1 MPYNAGKRLI
11 DTIVKQ
17 LERIEYF
24 STVENISPNLAV
36 HEMRKTFKR
45 LRALLMF
52 YVQFPEEFSPDFAL
66 QIKYFG
72 RSLTHMRESY
82 VNIQIFDRI
91 TSSGNLEAERKIKA
105 ARERLTEKNREV
117 IEQGLFAAE
126 GYLTI
131 QNFVKKMITMMDD
144 VSIPI
149 PSQQQFTVQ
158 LEDSY
163 FKAYQIWQ
171 NLTEEA
177 GPETM
182 HELRK
187 KLKQLYYQF
196 DFIRYTNP
204 RFFRL
209 KTYHL
214 NNITEQLGE
223 DHDLFVFLTD
233 LLENRYDFTDN
244 ELEILQNQVQ
254 HLQEINRV
262 KLSPKLKQ
270 FINESPVVFNQKLES
285 IFKVTVA

>member
-1 MPYNAGKRLI
+1 MPHTAGKRL
-11 DTIVKQ
+11 TEAIVKQ
-17 LERIEYF
+17 LERVEYF
-24 STVENISPNLAV
+24 SSVENISPNVAV

-45 LRALLMF
+45 LRALLKF
-52 YVQFPEEFSPDFAL
+52 YIEFPEEFSPDFAL

-72 RSLTHMRESY
+72 RSLTLMRETY

-91 TSSGNLEAERKIKA
+91 TSSGNLNAERKIKA
-105 ARERLTEKNREV
+105 AREKLTEKNREIV
-117 IEQGLFAAE
+117 EQGLFAAE

-131 QNFVKKMITMMDD
+131 QNFIKKMTEQMED
-144 VSIPI
+144 VAIPV
-149 PSQQQFTVQ
+149 PSLLQFTKQ

-163 FKAYQIWQ
+163 LRSYQIWSFITAQ
-171 NLTEEA
+171 SD
-177 GPETM
+177 PVIM

-196 DFIRYTNP
+196 DFIRYVHP

-223 DHDLFVFLTD
+223 DHDLYVFLTE

-244 ELEILQNQVQ
+244 EIEILENQVQ
-254 HLQEINRV
+254 HLR
-262 KLSPKLKQ
+262 
-270 FINESPVVFNQKLES
+270 
-285 IFKVTVA
+285 